1 MIADNIKALR
11 KAIGLTQAEFAER
24 LGVTSGV
31 ITNLEYGR
39 LQEPE
44 KKMPLFRLIA
54 KEFGVSID
62 WLLNGEG
69 EPELSGMTEAE
80 KEAQLMG
87 QMIASDDP
95 VVRSFLQFWSERTA
109 AERRQLAQML
119 IDFADRL
126 KTNMEE
132 K

>member
-1 MIADNIKALR
+1 MVGDNIKKLR
-11 KAIGLTQAEFAER
+11 KAMNLTQEEFAER
-24 LGVTSGV
+24 VGVSRGV
-31 ITNLEYGR
+31 IMNLEYDKVQN
-39 LQEPE
+39 LET
-44 KKMPLFRLIA
+44 KMPLFRLIA
-54 KEFGVSID
+54 KEFGVSLD

-69 EPELSGMTEAE
+69 EPELAGMTEAE

-126 KTNMEE
+126 KSNMES